1 MTRHSF
7 SRVLGQL
14 LLLVLVCLLVGWIV
28 GQPAWV
34 LVVGLTLSVAFMGLA
49 ATTIARLLE
58 RYHWIAYVGTAV
70 IAYVSLAMIW
80 EGGIEVMNAA
90 AAAS

>member
-1 MTRHSF
+1 
-7 SRVLGQL
+7 
-14 LLLVLVCLLVGWIV
+14 
-28 GQPAWV
+28 
-34 LVVGLTLSVAFMGLA
+34 LA
-49 ATTIARLLE
+49 ATAIARLLE

-90 AAAS
+90 AS